1 MDVVDECQDDC
12 DQRRHPA
19 PAAGGALECGGIL
32 TPL

>member
-1 MDVVDECQDDC
+1 MNAVDEYENDC
-12 DQRRHPA
+12 DERQHPA